1 MRNIALVTGGSRGI
15 GRAIALELARDGYD
29 IWLNYLKSTEAAE
42 NVRSEIRKLN
52 RECVLLQFDISDY
65 NAVETILCQ
74 EIGKLENGKERVAV
88 LVNNAGIVRD
98 NLFFW
103 MDFQEW
109 DEVIRTNLYGFFNVT
124 KCVVEHMVSVKCG
137 NIINI
142 SSLSGLI
149 GNRGQLNYSAAKA
162 GIIAATKSLSKEFGS
177 SNIRVNSVAPGL
189 ISTEMTEGEVMSEKE
204 IKRFVPL
211 RRLGTPEEVAK
222 VVSFLCSEGAS
233 YITGAVIPVT
243 GGLY

>member
-1 MRNIALVTGGSRGI
+1 VKHIALVTGGSRGI
-15 GRAIALELARDGYD
+15 GRAIALELARNGYD
-29 IWLNYLKSTEAAE
+29 IWLNFLKNTEAAE
-42 NVRSEIRKLN
+42 EVRSEILGLK
-52 RECVLLQFDISDY
+52 RECTLLQFDIGDQK
-65 NAVETILCQ
+65 AVEKTLRAQ
-74 EIGKLENGKERVAV
+74 IGKLKNAQERITV
-88 LVNNAGIVRD
+88 LVNNAGLIRD
-98 NLFFW
+98 NLFYW
-103 MDFQEW
+103 MDFEDW
-109 DEVIRTNLYGFFNVT
+109 DAVIRTHLYGFFHVT
-124 KCVVEHMVSVKCG
+124 KCVIEHMVSIKQG

-162 GIIAATKSLSKEFGS
+162 GLIAATKSLSKEFGS

-189 ISTEMTEGEVMSEKE
+189 ISTEMTEGDVMNEKE
-204 IKRFVPL
+204 VKRFIPL
-211 RRLGTPEEVAK
+211 RRLGKPEEVAK

>member
-1 MRNIALVTGGSRGI
+1 VRNIALVTGASRGI
-15 GRAIALELARDGYD
+15 GRAIALELAREGYD

-42 NVRSEIRKLN
+42 KVGREIRTLN
-52 RECVLLQFDISDY
+52 RECSLLQFDISDY
-65 NAVETILCQ
+65 HAVETILCR
-74 EIGKLENGKERVAV
+74 EIGKLENAKERVAV

-124 KCVVEHMVSVKCG
+124 KCVVEHMVAVKYG

-162 GIIAATKSLSKEFGS
+162 GLIAATKSLSKEFGS

-189 ISTEMTEGEVMSEKE
+189 ISTDMTEGEVMSEKE